1 MVVKWA
7 LPSTSSH
14 GSTQRTGPCRRQG
27 PSATCGCRSSSRT
40 VSCVIR
46 GITPLPKKDIMPLSS
61 ASAKLY
67 RRLYIVAET
76 SSAHQTVYVL
86 PHNPQPMLQAG
97 WSHMVEFWHRTPPN
111 PHLLPLFL
119 LFFFLSLGPWTR
131 CNMRLWAPPGL
142 VSIRFHILKAAH
154 STPGTLAQGKLE
166 VPELVSQ

>member
-1 MVVKWA
+1 MVFKRA

-27 PSATCGCRSSSRT
+27 PSATCGCRSGSRT

-86 PHNPQPMLQAG
+86 PHNPQPMFQAG
-97 WSHMVEFWHRTPPN
+97 WSHMVEFWHRTPPTPTSYHSSCSFSFCLLDPGQGVTRASG
-111 PHLLPLFL
+111 PHPA
-119 LFFFLSLGPWTR
+119 LS
-131 CNMRLWAPPGL
+131 A
-142 VSIRFHILKAAH
+142 FA
-154 STPGTLAQGKLE
+154 STF
-166 VPELVSQ
+166 